1 MRLVLAGVVLLV
13 VKSPAAAQPARAEL
27 VCAAT
32 ATVLVYDCTVRLSR
46 GGQPLDGVEIVAGAD
61 MPSMP
66 MTHNVRQVAAAPGP
80 APGEY
85 KLRLTLE
92 MLGEWTVKLRL
103 SGPVR
108 DQLILHYDFD
118 RTGASRVGR

>member
-1 MRLVLAGVVLLV
+1 MRLVIAGVVLLV
-13 VKSPAAAQPARAEL
+13 VTSPAASQPTRAEL

-32 ATVLVYDCTVRLSR
+32 ATALVYDCTVRLSR

-85 KLRLTLE
+85 TSFGSPWRCSA
-92 MLGEWTVKLRL
+92 
-103 SGPVR
+103 SGR
-108 DQLILHYDFD
+108 SSCDSAARSAI
-118 RTGASRVGR
+118 S